1 MRRGEV
7 WTYRPPTQPA
17 RERTVL
23 LLSSDGVNE
32 SERPWLLGTE
42 LLERDP
48 QDILGVALDSRFWIS
63 TLNLT
68 RLYRPWLTERVAEI
82 DHAIQEQVDVALRAA
97 LDL

>member
-42 LLERDP
+42 LLEKDP

-68 RLYRPWLTERVAEI
+68 RLYRGWLQERLAEI
-82 DHAIQEQVDVALRAA
+82 DHATQEQVDVALRAA

>member
-1 MRRGEV
+1 V
-7 WTYRPPTQPA
+7 
-17 RERTVL
+17 V

-48 QDILGVALDSRFWIS
+48 QDILGVAIDARYWVS

-68 RLYRPWLTERVAEI
+68 RLYRPWFDERIAEI
-82 DHAIQEQVDVALRAA
+82 DLDVQERIDIALRAA

>member
-1 MRRGEV
+1 MHRGEV
-7 WTYRPPTQPA
+7 WTYHPPTDPA
-17 RERTVL
+17 RQRTVV

-42 LLERDP
+42 LLDRDP
-48 QDILGVALDSRFWIS
+48 QDILGVAVDARYWVS

-68 RLYRPWLTERVAEI
+68 RLYRPWLTERIAEI
-82 DHAIQEQVDVALRAA
+82 DQDVQEQIDVALRAA

>member
-1 MRRGEV
+1 MHRGEV
-7 WTYRPPTQPA
+7 WTYHPPTHPA
-17 RERTVL
+17 RARTVL

-42 LLERDP
+42 LLDRDP
-48 QDILGVALDSRFWIS
+48 QDILGVALDSRHWVS

-68 RLYRPWLTERVAEI
+68 RIYRPWLSERVAEI
-82 DHAIQEQVDVALRAA
+82 GHDVQESIDGALRAA

>member
-1 MRRGEV
+1 VRRGEV
-7 WTYRPPTQPA
+7 WTYHPPTDPA
-17 RERTVL
+17 RQRNVV

-42 LLERDP
+42 LLDRDP
-48 QDILGVALDSRFWIS
+48 MDILGVAVDARYWVS

-68 RLYRPWLTERVAEI
+68 RLYRPWFDERIAEI
-82 DHAIQEQVDVALRAA
+82 DQDVQERIDIALRAA

>member
-7 WTYRPPTQPA
+7 WAYRPPTQNA

-32 SERPWLLGTE
+32 SDRPWLLGTE
-42 LLERDP
+42 LLEHDP
-48 QDILGVALDSRFWIS
+48 QDILGVPLDSRLWIS
-63 TLNLT
+63 TLYLT
-68 RLYRPWLTERVAEI
+68 RLYRGWLTERVAEI
-82 DHAIQEQVDVALRAA
+82 DQATQEQIDGALRAA

>member
-1 MRRGEV
+1 MRKGEV
-7 WTYRPPTQPA
+7 WAYRPPVQPA

-42 LLERDP
+42 LLDEDP
-48 QDILGVALDSRFWIS
+48 RDILGVPLDSRYWIS

-68 RLYRPWLTERVAEI
+68 RLYRAWLVERVAEV
-82 DHAIQEQVDVALRAA
+82 DQETLEQVDVALRAA

>member
-1 MRRGEV
+1 V
-7 WTYRPPTQPA
+7 
-17 RERTVL
+17 

-48 QDILGVALDSRFWIS
+48 QDILGVAIDARYWVS

-68 RLYRPWLTERVAEI
+68 RLYRPWFDERIAEI
-82 DHAIQEQVDVALRAA
+82 DLEVQERIDIALRAA

>member
-7 WTYRPPTQPA
+7 WTYHPPTEQA
-17 RERTVL
+17 RSRAVL

-42 LLERDP
+42 LLEKDP
-48 QDILGVALDSRFWIS
+48 QDILGVAVDARFWIS

-68 RLYRPWLTERVAEI
+68 RVYRPWLDQRIAEI
-82 DHAIQEQVDVALRAA
+82 GDDVQEQIDSALRAA